1 MANKSKEAST
11 PGPDISQIRNPIQ
24 LSGKPVEQILNSI
37 HYGSPELRC
46 LLMDECDIIF
56 ECKVCRGLFRDLPN
70 FISHKRVY
78 CVKSSLENG
87 HVMIAN
93 LPEEK
98 VVVIQPQSP
107 EETEKESED
116 SVSTQHPKPR
126 PTLDET
132 IQRIQSGELGKSL
145 AYKVYTEAAEKL
157 QRQKEG
163 MKIATIRTTP
173 IPTNKNAVFIEV
185 KTTSVNIHER
195 QQQDSNVVPASPGE
209 SDPPVATVKNKKSGE
224 KTTNN
229 SPSMSSRLS
238 RKSAKQEK
246 HSAEPQKILMEH
258 LKEIQHK
265 VKQKAAAQD
274 AGVLPKG
281 KSKEENVTSPRK
293 DIGQNIDKQ
302 AKGKSNEG
310 LSDLARQNFQSLLA
324 KEETKAND
332 EKKATNTRTGERAV
346 VKRREGGQPRPSAVR
361 RQASEAAKEIIKSNS
376 KKNIL
381 KSLTCVKCS
390 SIFSTRSSLGFHMKI
405 HHSSKR
411 VFYQCPYC
419 PSAFYYFYGI
429 TRHLYNN
436 HDKSADEINHMRSQ
450 IRENAVVRPVSLSK
464 KKDKSS
470 RAGRKPLSRNRSKNN
485 NSSGEMPGKGATD
498 AAKSQRRAKASD
510 GDKKLQQYNNGVEAK
525 LSVSVDSNG
534 LDNSVS
540 SMPSPAPSSASED
553 FTDHSRVCTKCQ
565 RSFGRKISYE
575 NHLKICQADEELPG
589 SHASDKLGKTRKSDE
604 IFISS
609 KTHSNKPES
618 SSKVRATSD
627 ATDHDKVSSTGTSL
641 LEGVGTRSR
650 KKDSSR
656 NAIRGLANRKS
667 RHQQRSASVDRDL
680 SPRPSRNRS
689 QERVAKAP
697 GGRDSSVESTQSNV
711 EGKLSRVRRHT
722 PSRYAALSNT
732 PEQPGKPQADTT
744 EKLQSLSPKKVE
756 TDRNEVTKIDTSQTS
771 NLNDPN
777 LSVTRLKTKNSSY
790 RITVMKNVP
799 KDSTPVLPEKVNPN
813 TAGNMKSETKA
824 GTGCPHKT
832 YFAPRNPMTTVNTSI
847 NSPTSPYRELGSPKK
862 ISPSTF
868 VCTVK
873 PRSLQQKVGLE
884 AKLESTVKTE
894 SGLFYRSQELGYQI
908 CSPQGVPIT
917 KVLCTTVNSHQAGQT
932 PVAHQS
938 SSHLCEKTD
947 MSHHKQDTNGEK
959 SDHMGEKTDTPRIKQ
974 ETNTEKSDVKSLRC
988 GELLKEYL
996 LKDEGSSL
1004 KITEQA
1010 TSPRIPTPALSERPK
1025 RKRKVPTRSLDAE
1038 EMLSKIHNRE
1048 PVPYKRAKLSETK
1061 AQPVRSGNSKGL
1073 ASTDAQDSVVT
1084 DGGDDIKSKPR
1095 VNTRRKDLE
1104 DEDSSS
1110 DDDEDEEEEPVKGK
1124 GRVVSNRIYVLEKSK
1139 SKVHK
1144 LRCYD
1149 QSKVYKLIDEANAKC
1164 LQCGEQFTQVSNLR
1178 RHVIRQH
1185 LKWSRFKCRLCKFEC
1200 YDRSE
1205 CNTHILRTHMNTVSR
1220 KSTKSIKSLII
1231 DLVKQG
1237 SKVRSLKKTNTL
1249 RDKQQ
1254 SEKEGNIYARPTVK
1268 RVPRP
1273 PQRSAMQSSENISI
1287 TTSDGSD
1294 CTVISPE
1301 PGINSDSSSSSRQRE
1316 SPQSRATVRQ
1326 LTGRGIK
1333 NLPFNISTRNSPRTF
1348 DTSPYRRSFIQG
1360 AKSNLQTR
1368 KSRFPK
1374 HVVTGKE
1381 IIVVVSPENHENGVK
1396 TMPGAENLESVE
1408 NIFEKLRRESTSSE
1422 KSSHNLNPGND
1433 EQSVDMEGKV
1443 TAATNGPDQQS
1454 EGDKKPHIVV
1464 SDSEGEKSLRMIHIP
1479 QSKHAE
1485 ASPLVPAQQKL
1496 VVGENF
1502 VTKHNLSLAQKG
1514 PVKYIITSP
1523 GTQPAAMFGKIPKNV
1538 TLSAN
1543 SLQKPREASVDT
1555 FPALSEQVAK
1565 SLMKLKKLGDN
1576 MSTSGTVVAAPGS
1589 TPAPGQEKLTKMAMN
1604 KGPVTTAQIRIDS
1617 SQGKSLV
1624 SSLPPSLPTSGAN
1637 SSKCTPSIV
1646 LSHGSSGKI
1655 IVYTHAAE
1663 EKQSCVSSST
1673 ASAPIFPPSSSSTST
1688 ITVRSKESG
1697 GRSTPTTTSEE
1708 DGLPSGTFVIH
1719 QHFI

>member
-1 MANKSKEAST
+1 MANKSKEANI

-56 ECKVCRGLFRDLPN
+56 ECKVCRALFRDLPN

-107 EETEKESED
+107 EETEKENED
-116 SVSTQHPKPR
+116 SVSTQQPKPR

-195 QQQDSNVVPASPGE
+195 QQQDSNVVAASPGE
-209 SDPPVATVKNKKSGE
+209 SDPPAAATKNKKSGE
-224 KTTNN
+224 KTANN
-229 SPSMSSRLS
+229 SPTISSRIS

-281 KSKEENVTSPRK
+281 KSKEETVTSPRK
-293 DIGQNIDKQ
+293 DTGQNNEKQ

-332 EKKATNTRTGERAV
+332 EKKATTTRTGERAV
-346 VKRREGGQPRPSAVR
+346 VKRRESSQPRPSAVR
-361 RQASEAAKEIIKSNS
+361 RQASEAAKEIIKTNS

-436 HDKSADEINHMRSQ
+436 HDKSADEINNMRSQ

-464 KKDKSS
+464 KKDKTS
-470 RAGRKPLSRNRSKNN
+470 RAGRKPVSRNRSKNN
-485 NSSGEMPGKGATD
+485 NNSDEMPGKGVTE
-498 AAKSQRRAKASD
+498 AAKSQRRATPSA
-510 GDKKLQQYNNGVEAK
+510 GDKKLQQYNNEGEGK
-525 LSVSVDSNG
+525 LTISVDSNG

-553 FTDHSRVCTKCQ
+553 LTDHSRVCSKCQ

-575 NHLKICQADEELPG
+575 NHLKICQADEDLPG
-589 SHASDKLGKTRKSDE
+589 THVSDKLGKSSRKNDE
-604 IFISS
+604 ISISS
-609 KTHSNKPES
+609 KPHSNKPES
-618 SSKVRATSD
+618 STKVRESTEQEKASST
-627 ATDHDKVSSTGTSL
+627 VSSQ

-650 KKDSSR
+650 KKDSSP
-656 NAIRGLANRKS
+656 NASRTLANRKS
-667 RHQQRSASVDRDL
+667 RHQQRCASVDRDL

-711 EGKLSRVRRHT
+711 EGRMPRVRRHT
-722 PSRYAALSNT
+722 PSRYAAPGIT
-732 PEQPGKPQADTT
+732 PDQPGKPQADAAD
-744 EKLQSLSPKKVE
+744 KLQSTSPKKVE
-756 TDRNEVTKIDTSQTS
+756 TEVTKLVDTSQTS
-771 NLNDPN
+771 NPSDPN

-799 KDSTPVLPEKVNPN
+799 KDSASVLPEKANPN
-813 TAGNMKSETKA
+813 AAGNLKSETKS
-824 GTGCPHKT
+824 GTGCPQKT
-832 YFAPRNPMTTVNTSI
+832 YFAPRNPMTSVNSSI
-847 NSPTSPYRELGSPKK
+847 HSPTSPYRELGSPKK

-884 AKLESTVKTE
+884 AKVEPTVKTE

-908 CSPQGVPIT
+908 CSAQGVPIT
-917 KVLCTTVNSHQAGQT
+917 KVLCTTVNSSHQAGQT
-932 PVAHQS
+932 PVTHLS
-938 SSHLCEKTD
+938 SGHTCEKTD
-947 MSHHKQDTNGEK
+947 ASQIK
-959 SDHMGEKTDTPRIKQ
+959 SESNAEKTDTPRSIQ
-974 ETNTEKSDVKSLRC
+974 ETNVEKSDVKSLRY

-996 LKDEGSSL
+996 LKDEGSSF
-1004 KITEQA
+1004 KSTEQA
-1010 TSPRIPTPALSERPK
+1010 ASPRIPTPALSERPK

-1038 EMLSKIHNRE
+1038 EMLSKIHKHNRE
-1048 PVPYKRAKLSETK
+1048 PVPYKRARLSETK
-1061 AQPVRSGNSKGL
+1061 AQPVRSGNTRGL
-1073 ASTDAQDSVVT
+1073 ASSDAQDSVVT
-1084 DGGDDIKSKPR
+1084 EGGDDIKSKPR
-1095 VNTRRKDLE
+1095 GNTRRKDME

-1110 DDDEDEEEEPVKGK
+1110 DDDDDEEEEEEPVKGK

-1205 CNTHILRTHMNTVSR
+1205 CNTHILRTHMTTVSR

-1268 RVPRP
+1268 RVPRL
-1273 PQRSAMQSSENISI
+1273 PQRSAMQSSENISM

-1301 PGINSDSSSSSRQRE
+1301 PGMNSDSSSSSRQRE
-1316 SPQSRATVRQ
+1316 SPRSRTTDRQ
-1326 LTGRGIK
+1326 LTGRGMK

-1381 IIVVVSPENHENGVK
+1381 IIVVVSPETHENGVK
-1396 TMPGAENLESVE
+1396 TNPGAENTESVE

-1422 KSSHNLNPGND
+1422 KSPHKIHTVND
-1433 EQSVDMEGKV
+1433 EQSEDMAGKV
-1443 TAATNGPDQQS
+1443 PAATNGSEP
-1454 EGDKKPHIVV
+1454 EGDRKPHIVV
-1464 SDSEGEKSLRMIHIP
+1464 SDSEGEKSQRMIHIP
-1479 QSKHAE
+1479 QSKLSE
-1485 ASPLVPAQQKL
+1485 ASSSLVPAQQKL
-1496 VVGENF
+1496 VAGDNF
-1502 VTKHNLSLAQKG
+1502 VTKHNLPLAQKG
-1514 PVKYIITSP
+1514 QVKYIITSP
-1523 GTQPAAMFGKIPKNV
+1523 GTQPAGVFGKIPKTV
-1538 TLSAN
+1538 TLPAN
-1543 SLQKPREASVDT
+1543 SLQKPREAPLDT

-1589 TPAPGQEKLTKMAMN
+1589 TPAQGQEKLTKIAMN
-1604 KGPVTTAQIRIDS
+1604 KGPVTTAQIRLDS

-1663 EKQSCVSSST
+1663 EKQSSVSSST

-1688 ITVRSKESG
+1688 ITVRSKEAG